1 VTHRSRC
8 QNDPKVVRSIE
19 ELGIHMATVLPENF
33 DTDSL
38 NPSEQK
44 VLKAL
49 AENLPE
55 DWVLIPHVLITVGRQ
70 DREIDVLAVSQSAG
84 GVVIEVK
91 GGSIELRDGQWLQ
104 GGHPIKN
111 PAEQAM
117 QAKHVLVKRLERI
130 NVDHRGFY
138 IDHAVCFPDLQVVPE
153 NGFGMDCP
161 REIVIGASE
170 LTWPL
175 EVLGPIV
182 ASEDVIVDPTIRK
195 RILQA
200 VCPSI
205 DPMRAYGDFFAR
217 ASRDIGSN
225 SDDLL
230 MIAKRAD
237 VNQRLLIRGGA
248 GSGKTAVVRSW
259 SKRAVERGESVLT
272 VCFNK
277 PVSESL
283 VPRHIGDRLMSGT
296 FHDVLVRLLAPI
308 GFEVPESPTP
318 EFWKEGLAHEFLR
331 RRHEVDAG
339 FDTVIV
345 DEAQDFSP
353 LWIEVLFSLL
363 DQNGA
368 GRVLMAAD
376 TTQNIYNQEFEVPPG
391 FALLELPLNLRNSRK
406 IASIVS
412 GWGGGMP
419 YSGNPVGFPPRFLKA
434 DGVKVVRKKLRDE
447 ISMLVDKYG
456 VAPSAITVLT
466 TRSELRDRLIRE
478 DVERLDNEEPFDLVP
493 WEERAE
499 DKIVCQ
505 TVHRA
510 KGLESAAVIL
520 VSLDEE
526 IDERLLYVGASR
538 AKLWLT
544 VVGTEELGNRFGL
557 SE

>member
-1 VTHRSRC
+1 
-8 QNDPKVVRSIE
+8 
-19 ELGIHMATVLPENF
+19 MATVLPENF
-33 DTDSL
+33 DIDSL
-38 NPSEQK
+38 NPSEQR
-44 VLKAL
+44 VLQAL
-49 AENLPE
+49 VEHLSN
-55 DWVLIPHVLITVGRQ
+55 DWVLVPHVTITVNRQ
-70 DREIDVLAVSQSAG
+70 DREIDVLAISQSAG
-84 GVVIEVK
+84 GVVIEIK
-91 GGSIELRDGQWLQ
+91 GGVIELRNGQWFQ
-104 GGHPIKN
+104 NGHPMKN

-117 QAKHVLVKRLERI
+117 QAKHVLVKRLERMNI
-130 NVDHRGFY
+130 DHRGFHFG
-138 IDHAVCFPDLQVVPE
+138 HAVCFPDLQVVPE
-153 NGFGMDCP
+153 QGFGMDCP
-161 REIVIGASE
+161 REMVIGASE
-170 LTWPL
+170 LAWPIHVL
-175 EVLGPIV
+175 EPI
-182 ASEDVIVDPTIRK
+182 ARSSEDDADPEIRK

-237 VNQRLLIRGGA
+237 INQRLLIRGGA

-259 SKRAVERGESVLT
+259 SKRAVERGERVVA

-283 VPRHIGDRLMSGT
+283 VPRHISDRVMSGT
-296 FHDVLVRLLAPI
+296 FHDVLVRLLAVT
-308 GFEVPESPTP
+308 GFKVPDQPTP
-318 EFWKEGLAHEFLR
+318 DFWKQGLAREFLR
-331 RRHEVDAG
+331 LRHEVEASFDA
-339 FDTVIV
+339 VIV

-353 LWIEVLFSLL
+353 LWIDVLLSLL
-363 DQNGA
+363 DPRGA

-412 GWGGGMP
+412 NWGGGMP

-434 DGVKVVRKKLRDE
+434 DGVKVVRKRLRDE
-447 ISMLVDKYG
+447 ISMLVDDYG
-456 VAPSAITVLT
+456 IAPSAITVLT
-466 TRSELRDRLIRE
+466 TRSEVRDRLIRE

-544 VVGTEELGNRFGL
+544 VVGTEELGSRFGL